1 MCWAWIYS
9 PGNINGKSS
18 LPLKIHLTM
27 LFVLLHISLLRHP
40 RPGWTVCSE
49 QPINHQIKW
58 KNTEDKTRRTL
69 RSFVHLT
76 TSKLA
81 HQYLTHSQQI
91 FFFLL
96 LPSFWRCFMTFHVS
110 LLLCFAILT
119 VTKFPIK
126 FGLNLSRYHETYW
139 KKMSLAF
146 SFDHKSREKVSCKK
160 KTDVRKSFGS
170 LQPEYQVKEKS
181 RSEMSCSGSARLQK
195 GQQHHHLLEGVNLAN
210 VPVATKGGVR
220 NAFGRYAA

>member
-96 LPSFWRCFMTFHVS
+96 LPSFWRCFMTFHVP

-160 KTDVRKSFGS
+160 KNWCKKILWKPPAWISSKGEEQEWDELFRQRTPAEGAAASPSAG
-170 LQPEYQVKEKS
+170 
-181 RSEMSCSGSARLQK
+181 RSEFS
-195 GQQHHHLLEGVNLAN
+195 
-210 VPVATKGGVR
+210 
-220 NAFGRYAA
+220 